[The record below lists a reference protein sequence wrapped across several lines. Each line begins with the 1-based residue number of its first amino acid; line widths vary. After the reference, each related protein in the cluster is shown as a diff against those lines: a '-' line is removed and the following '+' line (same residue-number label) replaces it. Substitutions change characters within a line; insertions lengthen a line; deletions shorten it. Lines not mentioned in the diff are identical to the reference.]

1 MDIYDFGAAGAVCF
15 VLLLFAVIGF
25 FKGFF
30 RILLGISCLIA
41 ASYAGYWAHGNAL
54 ELVDL
59 PASKSPT
66 WLPWFVSFAFG
77 LIIYGVSQYLCSFII
92 DPFNTSKTGRRLGFG
107 MPAALITVCSGIVTI
122 WLLLSAIRFGGSIAE
137 LDQFQLSIDGNHAES
152 SEQVSIKQLSIPMLI
167 KVKNIVDT
175 STYGAW
181 HLKKD
186 PFYTSGKITLCKIL
200 ILYHHAPSRTKML
213 KTPELKALLNH
224 STFLKIA
231 HQQEV
236 KQATT
241 SQQVNK
247 LYSSQSVGAA
257 LSDKDFLQL
266 LTDLESSPFIL

>member
-1 MDIYDFGAAGAVCF
+1 
-15 VLLLFAVIGF
+15 
-25 FKGFF
+25 
-30 RILLGISCLIA
+30 
-41 ASYAGYWAHGNAL
+41 
-54 ELVDL
+54 
-59 PASKSPT
+59 
-66 WLPWFVSFAFG
+66 
-77 LIIYGVSQYLCSFII
+77 
-92 DPFNTSKTGRRLGFG
+92 
-107 MPAALITVCSGIVTI
+107 
-122 WLLLSAIRFGGSIAE
+122 
-137 LDQFQLSIDGNHAES
+137 
-152 SEQVSIKQLSIPMLI
+152 MLI